1 MRTERRRWDLGHLLE
16 YGCCS
21 IVFTVQH
28 RRAISIATS
37 IPLSVHSAGAWN
49 THVCILPNFSD
60 HQGVS
65 MYLYEHVI
73 REHELRVAKS
83 LERYDRRKGRQ
94 TDEPQGLVLFAKAR
108 KAIRRR

>member
-1 MRTERRRWDLGHLLE
+1 
-16 YGCCS
+16 
-21 IVFTVQH
+21 
-28 RRAISIATS
+28 
-37 IPLSVHSAGAWN
+37 
-49 THVCILPNFSD
+49 
-60 HQGVS
+60 